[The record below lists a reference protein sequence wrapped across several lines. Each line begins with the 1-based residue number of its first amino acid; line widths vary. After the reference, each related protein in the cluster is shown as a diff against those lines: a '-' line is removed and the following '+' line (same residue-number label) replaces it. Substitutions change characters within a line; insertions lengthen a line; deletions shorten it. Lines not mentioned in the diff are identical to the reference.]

1 MLIIFTKNPKY
12 LVDQIVAFFNY
23 IMNSEE
29 IIQTGGL
36 LAIIL
41 IVYVE
46 NGLFFGFFLPG
57 DYLLFL
63 SGVFA
68 ATGLLEVS
76 FIALFSGILLAAFL
90 GTYTGYISGRFFGDK
105 IENRKDSLFFKQ
117 KYITKT
123 RHYFEKYGS
132 RTLIIARFLPI
143 VRTFAPILAGLVS
156 MNIIKFTVYNLIG
169 GFIWVFTLVGSGY
182 YLGISY
188 PWLVDYVHYIISFF
202 LVITTFTVIKGYF
215 SARKEM
221 EDPEE
226 D

>member
-1 MLIIFTKNPKY
+1 M
-12 LVDQIVAFFNY
+12 DQIVSFFNY

-41 IVYVE
+41 IVYIE

-63 SGVFA
+63 SGVFVS
-68 ATGLLEVS
+68 TGLLEVS
-76 FIALFSGILLAAFL
+76 VFTLFFAIMAAAIAGSF
-90 GTYTGYISGRFFGDK
+90 TGYVSGRFFGDK
-105 IENRKDSLFFKQ
+105 IQNRKDSLFFKQ

-123 RHYFEKYGS
+123 RKYFEKYGS

-156 MNIIKFTVYNLIG
+156 MNFLRFTIYNILG
-169 GFIWVFTLVGSGY
+169 GFIWAFTLVGSGY
-182 YLGISY
+182 YLGIKY
-188 PWLVDYVHYIISFF
+188 PWLIDYVHYIIIFF
-202 LVITTFTVIKGYF
+202 LAITTFTVVKGYF
-215 SARKEM
+215 NARKEM
-221 EDPEE
+221 DLPDED
-226 D
+226 